1 MTRELPVSGRRP
13 NILLVMA
20 DQLAAHVLD
29 RDPGG
34 VRTPHLDRLRASG
47 ADFARA
53 YVSFPL
59 CVPSRAS
66 LLTGRMPHEV
76 GVDGN
81 RPADAVEPG
90 TRSDS
95 LGHLL
100 SAAGYDCAYA
110 GKWHATTPEP
120 PEDAGFRVIHPFGD
134 EGLVDACSSWMAER
148 EVADAPFLLV
158 ASFDDPHT
166 ICEYARNQP
175 LPYGNVE
182 LGDVR
187 DAPALPLNFAPGPYE
202 SQAVRDERS
211 RAALSYGTLDYG
223 PDDWRQ
229 YRAAYRRLIERF
241 DAHLGDLL
249 AGLEASGHADATIVI
264 VTSDHGDGDGAHGW
278 NQKTALFEECVRVP
292 LLVSGPG
299 VAPGVRSVPVSAS
312 IDILPTLLQ
321 LSSTPRPPG
330 LTGVPLRI
338 AEAADSADAHDR
350 RVVVETL
357 FDHVSPPRTRGR
369 ALYHGRHKYVV
380 YSGGR
385 HREQL
390 FDIEADPG
398 EMRNLVVE
406 SAYDAVLEDLRG
418 HLYEWCSASDDRD
431 FLKYLVLPAHAAHE
445 AHREIFA
452 KPY

>member
-1 MTRELPVSGRRP
+1 MTGVRHVSGRRP

-29 RDPGG
+29 RDPAG

-66 LLTGRMPHEV
+66 LLTGRMPHDV
-76 GVDGN
+76 GITGN
-81 RPADAVEPG
+81 RPGDVVEPG
-90 TRSDS
+90 TRPDS

-120 PEDAGFRVIHPFGD
+120 PEDAGFQVIHPFGD
-134 EGLVDACSSWMAER
+134 AGLVDACSSWVADRGE
-148 EVADAPFLLV
+148 ADAPFLLV
-158 ASFDDPHT
+158 ASFDDPHP

-175 LPYGNVE
+175 LPYGDVE
-182 LGDVR
+182 IGDVR
-187 DAPALPLNFAPGPYE
+187 DAPALPANFAPGQYE

-211 RAALSYGTLDYG
+211 HAAASYGTLDYG

-241 DAHLGDLL
+241 DANLGDLL
-249 AGLEASGHADATIVI
+249 ECLDATGHADSTIVI

-292 LLVSGPG
+292 LIVSGPG
-299 VAPGVRSVPVSAS
+299 VDRGVRSVRVSAS
-312 IDILPTLLQ
+312 IDILPTLLE
-321 LSSTPRPPG
+321 LSATPRPPG
-330 LTGVPLRI
+330 ITGIPLRVTE
-338 AEAADSADAHDR
+338 AEESAAAHDR
-350 RVVVETL
+350 HIVVETL
-357 FDHVSPPRTRGR
+357 FEHVSPPRTRGR
-369 ALYHGRHKYVV
+369 AIYHGRHKYVV
-380 YSGGR
+380 YSWGR

-390 FDIEADPG
+390 FDLEADPG
-398 EMRNLVVE
+398 ENRNLVVE
-406 SAYDAVLEDLRG
+406 SAYDAVVDDMRKR
-418 HLYEWCSASDDRD
+418 LYEWCSASDDRD
-431 FLKYLVLPAHAAHE
+431 FLKFLVLPSSAADE
-445 AHREIFA
+445 VHRAIFA